1 MFKKIYIEITN
12 ICNLKCKFCPDTN
25 RSKEYMSVENFEKI
39 IKKIHTYTN
48 LVCLHVKGEPLLH
61 NDLEKILKILEKY
74 KIKANITTNGT
85 LIKNKLDIL
94 KKSKAVRQ
102 INISLHSITQNDILY
117 REYLKDI
124 FESIEELKDV
134 IISYRLW
141 NLQTIKENDINNE
154 IIKEIE
160 NYYKV
165 QNLKESLSQ
174 NEFIKIKNNM
184 FINQDIEFTWPD
196 INQENIIEQGKCLAL
211 KEQIAILVDGTV
223 IPCCLDN
230 NGDIKLGNILNESL
244 EEILNK
250 PKSIEIKKNFENK
263 IVTYKL
269 CKTCGFL
276 KRLEAKRKQRKYKME
291 QSKIAKFNKVFPWQG
306 GLSADLL
313 FWVAIDTLFLTIVK
327 NLNASQIVSLTTVS
341 LVACIALQIPL
352 LKVIQKIENTKSVR
366 LGSFL
371 LLVAS
376 ILLTFGTNY
385 ITIAFGKIIYEIAF
399 TFQNM
404 ANAVLKKN
412 LELQGKNNR
421 YQYKLTKLKKLI
433 IIKKQNPYNPVL
445 QVNIDA
451 ALGK

>member
-276 KRLEAKRKQRKYKME
+276 KRLEAKRK
-291 QSKIAKFNKVFPWQG
+291 
-306 GLSADLL
+306 
-313 FWVAIDTLFLTIVK
+313 
-327 NLNASQIVSLTTVS
+327 
-341 LVACIALQIPL
+341 
-352 LKVIQKIENTKSVR
+352 
-366 LGSFL
+366 
-371 LLVAS
+371 
-376 ILLTFGTNY
+376 
-385 ITIAFGKIIYEIAF
+385 
-399 TFQNM
+399 
-404 ANAVLKKN
+404 
-412 LELQGKNNR
+412 
-421 YQYKLTKLKKLI
+421 
-433 IIKKQNPYNPVL
+433 
-445 QVNIDA
+445 
-451 ALGK
+451 

>member
-12 ICNLKCKFCPDTN
+12 ICNLKCRFCPDTN
-25 RSKEYMSVENFEKI
+25 RNKEYMSVENFEKI

-74 KIKANITTNGT
+74 KLKVNITTNGT

-117 REYLKDI
+117 RKYLKDI
-124 FESIEELKDV
+124 FESVEELKNV

-165 QNLKESLSQ
+165 RNLKENLSQ
-174 NEFIKIKNNM
+174 NEFIKIKDNM

-196 INQENIIEQGKCLAL
+196 INQKNIVEQGKCLAL

-223 IPCCLDN
+223 VPCCLDN
-230 NGDIKLGNILNESL
+230 NGDIKLGNILDENL

-263 IVTYKL
+263 IVTCKL

-276 KRLEAKRKQRKYKME
+276 KRLEEKRK
-291 QSKIAKFNKVFPWQG
+291 
-306 GLSADLL
+306 
-313 FWVAIDTLFLTIVK
+313 
-327 NLNASQIVSLTTVS
+327 
-341 LVACIALQIPL
+341 
-352 LKVIQKIENTKSVR
+352 
-366 LGSFL
+366 
-371 LLVAS
+371 
-376 ILLTFGTNY
+376 
-385 ITIAFGKIIYEIAF
+385 
-399 TFQNM
+399 
-404 ANAVLKKN
+404 
-412 LELQGKNNR
+412 
-421 YQYKLTKLKKLI
+421 
-433 IIKKQNPYNPVL
+433 
-445 QVNIDA
+445 
-451 ALGK
+451 